1 MRTADRSWWNPA
13 PRVGL
18 AVLAGAFAL
27 AACTSGGA
35 GGPDEAEG
43 LPAPADGATSAA
55 VNPAAQSP
63 TADDF
68 NKLLASEDGLVE
80 PQQVEILGVDE
91 TWPGVLLVSFEMA
104 SHHCYGVH
112 AAVSET
118 DTAVTLDLDTGRR
131 DGVSPASCP
140 FGVFPYTTEVTL
152 AAPLGEREVVTDAQT
167 GSGSAGADAAA
178 STDAGSTSGTTGPD
192 GTTDAGTT
200 TAATSSSTA
209 PAAGLDPAEVD
220 PATIPADG
228 LDRYL
233 GHHVED
239 GVEWALAND
248 RPWRIASEDGTSRAD
263 GSSDPA
269 RLSFTVVADVIV
281 GYEWS

>member
-1 MRTADRSWWNPA
+1 MATVERSWWNPA

-18 AVLAGAFAL
+18 AVLAAAFAL
-27 AACTSGGA
+27 AGCTSGGS

-43 LPAPADGATSAA
+43 LPVAGGGATSTTVSPA
-55 VNPAAQSP
+55 VQSP

-68 NKLLASEDGLVE
+68 NKLLTSEDGLVE
-80 PQQVEILGVDE
+80 LQQVEILGVDE
-91 TWPGVLLVSFEMA
+91 TAPGVLLVSFEMA

-112 AAVSET
+112 AAVTET
-118 DTAVTLDLDTGRR
+118 DTAVTLDLHTGRR
-131 DGVSPASCP
+131 DGMSPASCP
-140 FGVFPYTTEVTL
+140 FGVFPYTTQVTL
-152 AAPLGEREVVTDAQT
+152 AAPLGDREVVTDAET
-167 GSGSAGADAAA
+167 GSGESGAGAAAG
-178 STDAGSTSGTTGPD
+178 DAGTTSGTTGSD

-200 TAATSSSTA
+200 TADTAA
-209 PAAGLDPAEVD
+209 PAADLDPAEVD
-220 PATIPADG
+220 PATIPVDG
-228 LDRYL
+228 IDRYV

-248 RPWRIASEDGTSRAD
+248 RPWRIVSENGTSRAD
-263 GSSDPA
+263 GSTDPT